1 MLGKMAKFKN
11 IEGRNFVAIMLTI
24 ALFALFLRYIIQETL
39 KWNIAQNESN
49 ASSTLKLILTALENY
64 AKDHSGVYPT
74 DISILTKTNP
84 AYLDKDYF
92 LPSAIKGYNYFCSRL
107 DPSGY
112 NCSAVPR
119 NCKVTGETIYTIST
133 NGLLVTEKCS
143 KKE

>member
-1 MLGKMAKFKN
+1 MNKFKN
-11 IEGRNFVAIMLTI
+11 IEGKNFVAIMLVI
-24 ALFALFLRYIIQETL
+24 AFFALLLRFVIQETL
-39 KWNIAQNESN
+39 KWNIVQNESN

-64 AKDHSGVYPT
+64 AQDHSGVYPT

-84 AYLDKDYF
+84 PYLDKNYF
-92 LPSAIKGYNYFCSRL
+92 LPSTIKGYNYFCLRL
-107 DPSGY
+107 DSSGY